1 MELKYKRLN
10 ESFEL
15 SNLDFTDKDG
25 EDYEN
30 VQQFIR
36 KYALKHQER
45 NLGITRVIV
54 SKGNPIGY
62 FTISTS
68 NIQKDSID
76 KNVRPFTRTTRIF
89 PAMIIEYF
97 GIDKNMRDQGI
108 GSKVLKWIIGFGRK
122 NLSRNVGCR
131 YVILFAKRAI
141 QFYAKNGFK
150 ISEIKGNDD
159 KDSFYLMYRDLF
171 PECVKLDKNSIGP
184 NTT

>member
-1 MELKYKRLN
+1 MDLKYKRLN
-10 ESFEL
+10 ESFDL

-25 EDYEN
+25 KDYEK
-30 VQQFIR
+30 VQWFIR

-68 NIQKDSID
+68 NIQKDFIDESI
-76 KNVRPFTRTTRIF
+76 RPFTRTTRIF

-97 GIDKNMRDQGI
+97 GIDKSKRCEGI

-122 NLSRNVGCR
+122 NLSRTVGCR

-141 QFYAKNGFK
+141 KFYAKNGFK
-150 ISEIKGNDD
+150 ISEIKNDD
-159 KDSFYLMYRDLF
+159 NKDSFYLMYRDLF
-171 PECVKLDKNSIGP
+171 PECVKLDKNSIGY